1 MQHPPP
7 EPTELERQVRKLR
20 LEVRKLRTTV
30 IVCTIAICL
39 CLAVGF
45 SFGFQGVIALL
56 GIFATAFVVLYVI
69 AGSARLLADGWDAVS
84 MRWMRARWQAERN
97 KPVTKD

>member
-1 MQHPPP
+1 M
-7 EPTELERQVRKLR
+7 RKLR

-30 IVCTIAICL
+30 IICTIAICL

-45 SFGFQGVIALL
+45 SFGFQGVMALL
-56 GIFATAFVVLYVI
+56 GIFAVAIAVLYTI
-69 AGSARLLADGWDAVS
+69 AGSARLLVDGWDALA

-97 KPVTKD
+97 PPDKKD